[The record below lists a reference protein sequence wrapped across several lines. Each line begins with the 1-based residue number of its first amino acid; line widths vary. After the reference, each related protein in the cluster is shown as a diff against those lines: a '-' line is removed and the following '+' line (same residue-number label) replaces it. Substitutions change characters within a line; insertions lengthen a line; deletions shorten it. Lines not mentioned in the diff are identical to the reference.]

1 VDVLARWIELMAR
14 PEHLLPLD
22 EAALLISA
30 RANGALDVEAQLR
43 RLDELAGQVDR
54 EDVSA
59 LCRMLFGQLG
69 LQGERERYDDP
80 ANSYLDQVLDRRRG
94 IPISLSVLLIEIGRR
109 CGVRLEAVGMP
120 GHFLVRDPALPD
132 LLIDAFDRGRRL
144 DHADCERLLRSIV
157 GGGAQLTPEM
167 LATTGPRATLG
178 RMLANL
184 DRSFER
190 RGDYAS
196 LAWVSDLRMHVPQAS
211 LGDRT
216 HLAGRLAALGRL
228 DVAAGVLEEAACAAS
243 GTELRERLTAEALA
257 LRARLN

>member
-1 VDVLARWIELMAR
+1 MARWVEMMGH
-14 PEHLLPLD
+14 PEDQLSLD

-30 RANGALDVEAQLR
+30 RANQALDVEAQLR
-43 RLDELAGQVDR
+43 RLDELAGQVER
-54 EDVSA
+54 EDVPA
-59 LCRMLFGQLG
+59 LCQMLFGHLG
-69 LQGERERYDDP
+69 LRGERERYDDP
-80 ANSYLDQVLDRRRG
+80 ANSYLDQVLERRRG

-120 GHFLVRDPALPD
+120 GHFLVRDPAVPD
-132 LLIDAFDRGRRL
+132 LLIDAFNRGRRL

-167 LATTGPRATLG
+167 LTTTGPWAILG

-190 RGDYAS
+190 RGDQES
-196 LAWVSDLRMHVPQAS
+196 LAWVSELRMHLPQAA

-228 DVAAGVLEEAACAAS
+228 DAAAAVLEEAASAAS
-243 GTELRERLTAEALA
+243 GRELRERLFGEALA